1 VKVRGLGAQMMN
13 IIPVIPIGLFK
24 EVKKGPIVV
33 TIGRR
38 AAAASV
44 TSSLSIKALPNN
56 QFNSTAD
63 IAE

>member
-1 VKVRGLGAQMMN
+1 MTHQEA
-13 IIPVIPIGLFK
+13 IGLFK

-38 AAAASV
+38 AAAASA